1 MIIVM
6 KADVS
11 SDSDDV
17 RRIIDLAASY
27 PGVSTE
33 LHEIQGSTRSLTEIY
48 LLGSTGVIP
57 TAPFEEF
64 AGVERVVRVTEKF
77 RSIGRH
83 GSGIEA
89 VGFEYNGVHF
99 SQAGYALL
107 GQAVADATP

>member
-11 SDSDDV
+11 SDSDEV

-33 LHEIQGSTRSLTEIY
+33 LYEIQGSTRSLTEIY

-57 TAPFEEF
+57 TEPFEEF
-64 AGVERVVRVTEKF
+64 AGVERVVRVTEKY
-77 RSIGRH
+77 RAIGRH
-83 GSGIEA
+83 ASGQHDEDRLAHAPSDKCEHDLSCLIK
-89 VGFEYNGVHF
+89 
-99 SQAGYALL
+99 
-107 GQAVADATP
+107 